1 MHPSRAVLSSASLDS
16 PITDRAYYGCL
27 IYSILAEVYVNCL
40 EVEGISKQYDRFHL
54 RDVSFSLE
62 QGNIMGF
69 IGVNGAGKTT
79 TLKSIL
85 KMVHPDSGVVRI
97 LGKDFRK
104 HELELKQE
112 IGVVLGDK
120 DVYKQYRIG
129 RISGVISRF
138 YRNWDPEAYEHYC
151 RQFNLDQNKKLAE
164 LSAGMQTKFFLTL
177 ALSHN
182 AKLFILDEPTS
193 GLDPA
198 ARDELLEIFQE
209 LVEDGSRSILYSTH
223 ITSDLEKCADFV
235 TYIDNGTLLNV
246 AAKDDFIESYRIVR
260 GPWELLTDDLKQRTI
275 SHRKRE
281 DGVAALIRSADSDN
295 FHGFT
300 LVAPSIEEI
309 MIFHAR
315 RNS

>member
-1 MHPSRAVLSSASLDS
+1 M
-16 PITDRAYYGCL
+16 
-27 IYSILAEVYVNCL
+27 NCL
-40 EVEGISKQYDRFHL
+40 EVEGISKRYARFHL

-62 QGNIMGF
+62 QGSIMGF

-85 KMVHPDSGVVRI
+85 KMVHPDSGAVRI

-112 IGVVLGDK
+112 IGVVLGEK

-129 RISGVISRF
+129 KITGVISRF
-138 YRNWDPEAYEHYC
+138 YRNWNSEAYKRFC
-151 RQFNLDQNKKLAE
+151 RKFNLDQDKKLAE
-164 LSAGMQTKFFLTL
+164 LSSGMQTKFFLTL
-177 ALSHN
+177 ALSHD

-198 ARDELLEIFQE
+198 ARDELLEIFRE
-209 LVEDGSRSILYSTH
+209 LVEDGNRSILYSTH
-223 ITSDLEKCADFV
+223 ITSDLKKCADFV
-235 TYIDNGTLLNV
+235 TYIDDGVLLNV
-246 AAKDDFIESYRIVR
+246 ATKEDFIDSYRIAR
-260 GPWELLTDDLKQRTI
+260 GPGESLTDDLKQRTI
-275 SHRKRE
+275 SHRKQD
-281 DGVAALIRSADSDN
+281 DGVAALIRSADSDH
-295 FHGFT
+295 FRDFT
-300 LVAPSIEEI
+300 LAAPSIEEI